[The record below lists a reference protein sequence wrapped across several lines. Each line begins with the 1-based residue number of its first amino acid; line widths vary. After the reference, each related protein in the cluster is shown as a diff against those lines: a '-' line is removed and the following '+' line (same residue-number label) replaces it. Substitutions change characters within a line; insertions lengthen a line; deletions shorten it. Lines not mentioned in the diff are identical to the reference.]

1 MKMKMTLRTVVL
13 CALLAPSAEAL
24 LLRRGAWCSGKAR
37 AGSARC
43 ELAAERDVAEK
54 WEREFLQRMEGA
66 NDETSLKNTFKKL
79 ASNAHPDNGGSADKF
94 QTLMSAYN
102 KRLAEC
108 ESARERE
115 MMEAVWLC
123 VFGVGT
129 VTMAENPQAA
139 LVLAAGLVLAQTAGA
154 IRLPGASD
162 RGLLARAFVFT
173 KDSGTRPGT
182 QSAFEKWRE
191 MQANKK

>member
-1 MKMKMTLRTVVL
+1 MKMTARTVVL
-13 CALLAPSAEAL
+13 CALLATSAEAL

-54 WEREFLQRMEGA
+54 WEREFLQRMEA
-66 NDETSLKNTFKKL
+66 AEDETSLKNTFKKL
-79 ASNAHPDNGGSADKF
+79 AANAHPDNGGSADKF

-123 VFGVGT
+123 VFGAGV

-154 IRLPGASD
+154 IGCRARPIAGCSRARSSSRRTAARGRAPSPPSRSGA
-162 RGLLARAFVFT
+162 RCRR
-173 KDSGTRPGT
+173 TRP
-182 QSAFEKWRE
+182 
-191 MQANKK
+191 